1 MKETSSTADLFQ
13 RAFGWCKDAKASC
26 EYTPEWP
33 PELESRVGRERPL
46 QRVSAV
52 GTP

>member
-1 MKETSSTADLFQ
+1 MKETSSTANLLQ

-33 PELESRVGRERPL
+33 PEQKVGWDG
-46 QRVSAV
+46 SARYSV
-52 GTP
+52 